1 MTIARNVTLYTRNK
15 CGLCAT
21 TQQELRSLRDE
32 LSFTLT
38 EIDIDA
44 DAALRALYNDV
55 VPVVAVGERIVAH
68 APIAQ
73 GELRDLL
80 ASALG

>member
-1 MTIARNVTLYTRNK
+1 MASARDVILYTRNE
-15 CGLCAT
+15 CGLCYE
-21 TQQELRSLRDE
+21 TQQELRSLCRE

-44 DAALRALYNDV
+44 DAALRDLYNDV

-68 APIAQ
+68 APIAP
-73 GELRDLL
+73 GELREAL
-80 ASALG
+80 AAALG